1 MMGAMSDL
9 HIDICGEIED
19 VMCKELDMEHC
30 QRTYE
35 IATLIFDA
43 MTKKMDELKIN
54 SDVVHIDHVN
64 TLTIN

>member
-1 MMGAMSDL
+1 MGAMSDL

-19 VMCKELDMEHC
+19 VMCKELSIEKC

-43 MTKKMDELKIN
+43 MTKKIGELEIN
-54 SDVVHIDHVN
+54 SNVVHIDHVN